1 MMNEDINN
9 YISVIV
15 ILAKISLESNIIPNY
30 ILERFT
36 ILSDDMIKLYKYK
49 EIPEFINDNA
59 YIDNKLKKKNIE
71 IIDDEYKERVNILL
85 GNN

>member
-1 MMNEDINN
+1 
-9 YISVIV
+9 
-15 ILAKISLESNIIPNY
+15 
-30 ILERFT
+30 
-36 ILSDDMIKLYKYK
+36 MIKLYKYK
-49 EIPEFINDNA
+49 EIPEFINDKA